1 MPGFLEL
8 EPERG
13 LQVTRIAD
21 DGRNLTHLRIADG
34 RNRISELRMIE
45 HIERFDPELQDHLLM
60 DGESLK
66 ERRIKVCPPWTN
78 QRVTARVTVGVGRR
92 SAERRGAEPVKERL
106 RVGHRT
112 RDVRTAGCTGVG
124 GGGLQNR

>member
-34 RNRISELRMIE
+34 CDRISKLWMVEYV
-45 HIERFDPELQDHLLM
+45 ERFDPELQNHLLM
-60 DGESLK
+60 DGKGLE
-66 ERRIKVCPPWTN
+66 ERSIKVCPPWTN
-78 QRVTARVTVGVGRR
+78 QSVAARVPVSVRR
-92 SAERRGAEPVKERL
+92 RRAEG
-106 RVGHRT
+106 
-112 RDVRTAGCTGVG
+112 
-124 GGGLQNR
+124 